1 MKYHV
6 AIMRKSWGLLP
17 KILTGEK
24 TIESRWY
31 KNKYAPWNNIFKGD
45 IVYFKDSGEPITIK
59 AKVRSVLQFSNLTAD
74 KIRKLL
80 NKYGKPDGIEASKVN
95 HYIQMF
101 KDKNYCLLIFLGNPQ
116 KIASF
121 NINKTGYGAMAA
133 WITLDDID
141 KIKI

>member
-1 MKYHV
+1 MKYHL

-31 KNKYAPWNNIFKGD
+31 KNKYAPWNNISKGD
-45 IVYFKDSGEPITIK
+45 IVYFKNSGEPVAIK
-59 AKVRSVLQFSNLTAD
+59 ADVANVLQFSNLTPD
-74 KIRKLL
+74 KVRKLL
-80 NKYGKPDGIEASKVN
+80 NKYGKPDGIEASKIN
-95 HYIQMF
+95 YYIRMF

-116 KIASF
+116 KVAPF
-121 NINKTGYGAMAA
+121 NIDKTGYGAMAA